1 MDTFSLTKVKS
12 LFILTLIQRDDGDI
26 LLSMRMEVWL
36 IIHIGS
42 NWQRINGQRFINLR
56 ELRVAVGYVEKKGT
70 IVESIRKKLCAL
82 SGNLQSRNR
91 ESHSLRI

>member
-1 MDTFSLTKVKS
+1 MPLT
-12 LFILTLIQRDDGDI
+12 DI

-56 ELRVAVGYVEKKGT
+56 ELRVAVGYVEKKDT